1 MEIKKIVNLLNGFNN
16 ELSNFRQKSGTIKTV
31 QTMMKVTLMVQALDA
46 RQKKQK
52 NKSSLCHYSDAYI
65 LVTGDIT

>member
-46 RQKKQK
+46 RQKKTKKQI
-52 NKSSLCHYSDAYI
+52 KSLSLFRCIYSCN
-65 LVTGDIT
+65 G